1 MSKFYCFRQNNSGGQ
16 FIGERDLIIEAES
29 AEEANEIALDNG
41 VYFDGVEE
49 SIDCDCC
56 GDRWYRVE
64 EHECDVRDF
73 PHVWGNPV
81 EKSNCSYKIIKK
93 EQV

>member
-41 VYFDGVEE
+41 GLL
-49 SIDCDCC
+49 
-56 GDRWYRVE
+56 
-64 EHECDVRDF
+64 
-73 PHVWGNPV
+73 
-81 EKSNCSYKIIKK
+81 
-93 EQV
+93 